1 MDKQYK
7 QKSGGVR
14 GDLMKEQIK
23 EIQQRR
29 EKKKTNYMKLFV
41 KLKKK

>member
-14 GDLMKEQIK
+14 GDLMKEQMK

-29 EKKKTNYMKLFV
+29 EKKTNYMKLFV